1 MNLRNLLVIV
11 VLAAVIGGAWAIHT
25 AREAHRELSLSGNV
39 DIREV
44 NLAFRVGG
52 RLKSLAVDEG
62 AKVHAGDA
70 LGELDAEPY
79 RIALADATAN
89 HASLAAHKALYHA
102 GYRAEDVAQAQA
114 NLKAREAALA
124 DAEQIY
130 QRQRKLANTGATTE
144 RAIDDAKAQRDQAAA
159 LTEAARQAAREME
172 RGFRKEEVAEVYAN
186 EERAGVQIDQAKLQL
201 SDTRLLAPSD
211 GTIITRAVEPGAM
224 LAAGATVLTLSLD
237 NPVWIRAY
245 ASESDLGKVAP
256 GTAVKIHTDSR
267 KEVYDG
273 TIGFVS
279 PTAEFTPKNVETQD
293 LRTALVYRL
302 RVIVTN
308 PDAALRQGMPVTVT
322 LAQAAQAR

>member
-1 MNLRNLLVIV
+1 MKRRNALVAAILAV
-11 VLAAVIGGAWAIHT
+11 VIGGGAWAIHA
-25 AREAHRELSLSGNV
+25 AREAGRELSLSGNV

-52 RLKSLAVDEG
+52 RLASLAVDEG
-62 AKVHAGDA
+62 AKVHAGDM
-70 LGELDAEPY
+70 LGQLDAEPY
-79 RIALADATAN
+79 RIALADATAS
-89 HASLAAHKALYHA
+89 HAALAAHKSLYRA

-114 NLKAREAALA
+114 NLKAREAAQA
-124 DAEQIY
+124 DAEQLY

-159 LTEAARQAAREME
+159 LTEAARQAARAME
-172 RGFRKEEVAEVYAN
+172 RGFRKEEVAEAYAN
-186 EERAGVQIDQAKLQL
+186 EERAGVQIDQARLQL

-224 LAAGATVLTLSLD
+224 LAAGATVFTLSLD
-237 NPVWIRAY
+237 NPVWVRAY
-245 ASESDLGKVAP
+245 ASEPDLGKVPP

-267 KEVYDG
+267 KAPYDG

-322 LAQAAQAR
+322 LAR

>member
-1 MNLRNLLVIV
+1 MNRRNVLVVAI
-11 VLAAVIGGAWAIHT
+11 LAAVIGGGAWAIHA
-25 AREAHRELSLSGNV
+25 AREAGRELSLSGNV

-52 RLKSLAVDEG
+52 RLKLLAVDEG
-62 AKVHAGDA
+62 AKVHAGDL

-89 HASLAAHKALYHA
+89 HAAIAAHKSLYRA

-114 NLKAREAALA
+114 NLRAREAAQA
-124 DAEQIY
+124 DAEQLY

-159 LTEAARQAAREME
+159 LTEAARQAARGME
-172 RGFRKEEVAEVYAN
+172 RGFRKEEVAEVSAN

-211 GTIITRAVEPGAM
+211 GTILTRAVEPGAM
-224 LAAGATVLTLSLD
+224 LAAGATVFTLSLD
-237 NPVWIRAY
+237 KPVWVRAY
-245 ASESDLGKVAP
+245 AAEPDLGKVPP

-267 KEVYDG
+267 KEPYDG

-302 RVIVTN
+302 RVIVAN

-322 LAQAAQAR
+322 LAH